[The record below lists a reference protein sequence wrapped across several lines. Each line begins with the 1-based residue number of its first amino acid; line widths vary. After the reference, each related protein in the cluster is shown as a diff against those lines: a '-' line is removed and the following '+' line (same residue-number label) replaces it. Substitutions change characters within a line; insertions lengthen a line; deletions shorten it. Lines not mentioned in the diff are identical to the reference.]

1 METAAQHSIGKEN
14 LKPLNFKSALCMTAK
29 MAASRSDHK
38 ASWHVTSHIIQG

>member
-1 METAAQHSIGKEN
+1 
-14 LKPLNFKSALCMTAK
+14 LCMTAK